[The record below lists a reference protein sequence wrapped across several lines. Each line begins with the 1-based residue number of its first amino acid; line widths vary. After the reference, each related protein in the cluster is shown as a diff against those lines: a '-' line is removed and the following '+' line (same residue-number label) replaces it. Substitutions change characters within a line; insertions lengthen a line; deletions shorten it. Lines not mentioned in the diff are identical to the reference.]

1 MSTRPDRSK
10 PTREVV
16 LDALETILLAGG
28 SSAATLEAV
37 ATAAGVSKGGLLY
50 HFGSKEALYQ
60 GFLDRLLVESRAEA
74 DGTLT
79 APEGV
84 VAAYLDVSSVAEDPS
99 TRSVLAALRLAGVQE
114 VDVEA
119 ALVESFEYWYEV
131 IARRIEN
138 PVLARLV
145 QLVGDGLYLHAL
157 IGSVQHDED
166 DEVIAK
172 VVALV
177 AEHEGA
183 TA

>member
-16 LDALETILLAGG
+16 LDALETLLLEGG

-37 ATAAGVSKGGLLY
+37 AAAAGVSKGGLLY

-60 GFLDRLLVESRAEA
+60 GFLDRLLIESRAEA

-84 VAAYLDVSSVAEDPS
+84 VAAYLDVSSVATDPS

-114 VDVEA
+114 VDVEG
-119 ALVESFEYWYEV
+119 ALVQSFEYWYEV
-131 IARRIEN
+131 IARRIDD

-166 DEVIAK
+166 EQVVAR

-177 AEHEGA
+177 AEHEAEQG
-183 TA
+183 